1 MLSEFCNKLSD
12 IAQLKLGIQLAKAA
26 LPIWQQYFAKNPDEI
41 DKLNELISDKNKIK
55 NGSNRIEIQ
64 FPERALVAIEKSL
77 KKAAAENTNPMA
89 VMKKDPLLL
98 PFLATSMQPLTN
110 TNWDITFTYSIR
122 LVYTSIWNI
131 LTWLL
136 LRKITNDNETHIY
149 VAINQAA
156 DALMTEKIV
165 TKNEIEN
172 ILLGYKDEIRIAGED
187 VEWNSPD
194 MNDTDA
200 GKQENNNLNEIYL
213 QLIGKKNPS
222 DAPIKVQTEE
232 ILRQMREEG
241 KSFWDKWE
249 EYYSGTSKRYMFDKE
264 KNTYMRTEMDVI
276 VASFYNEYTMT
287 EEQMLEFISGVSLFS
302 LRENGFVI

>member
-1 MLSEFCNKLSD
+1 L
-12 IAQLKLGIQLAKAA
+12 
-26 LPIWQQYFAKNPDEI
+26 
-41 DKLNELISDKNKIK
+41 
-55 NGSNRIEIQ
+55 
-64 FPERALVAIEKSL
+64 
-77 KKAAAENTNPMA
+77 
-89 VMKKDPLLL
+89 
-98 PFLATSMQPLTN
+98 LATSMQPLTN
-110 TNWDITFTYSIR
+110 AKWDITFTYSTR